1 MHTALLFGFI
11 LALAHSPAPTAGTV
25 DRVYSLVRMNGK
37 PVPGEIEF
45 RSTPGNRHWVRVEE
59 SVLRLRRDGTFAV
72 SARFYREL
80 LRDGARPPRLAGLRL
95 LNDAAQGR
103 YTIRGD
109 TLELRVP
116 KRRDGTGGTA
126 YGRMTGDRVRIRQ
139 TLKDGNLRH
148 SVDVELKVDPT
159 IW

>member
-1 MHTALLFGFI
+1 MHTALLVGFI
-11 LALAHSPAPTAGTV
+11 LAFARDPAPPAEAV

-45 RSTPGNRHWVRVEE
+45 RSTPGNRHWVRMEE

-72 SARFYREL
+72 SARFYRKL
-80 LRDGARPPRLAGLRL
+80 LRDGARAPRLAGLRL

-109 TLELRVP
+109 TVELRAA

-126 YGRMTGDRVRIRQ
+126 YGRISGDRLRIRQ

-148 SVDVELKVDPT
+148 SVDVELRVDPT